1 MQAPIFSYYLF
12 MDTIEQLKK
21 ISDSLRH
28 DNALLKLELM
38 RRAEIEKGKPQSYT
52 FKQYQEDAQKTA
64 IYRDEL
70 RVIYPTMGLGE
81 VGEVQG
87 KIKKVFRDK
96 EGKFDE
102 VTRKEISKELG
113 DVLWYL
119 AVLARDLDLSLD
131 DIAKENIAKL
141 KSRMERGVIGG
152 SGDNR

>member
-1 MQAPIFSYYLF
+1 
-12 MDTIEQLKK
+12 MDIIEQSKRM
-21 ISDSLRH
+21 IDSLRH
-28 DNALLKLELM
+28 DNAMLKLELM
-38 RRAEIEKGKPQSYT
+38 RRVEEERKQKMQDELNYT
-52 FKQYQEDAQKTA
+52 FKRYQEDAQKTA
-64 IYRDEL
+64 IYADGL

-102 VTRKEISKELG
+102 ATRKEISKELG

-119 AVLARDLDLSLD
+119 AVLARDLDLDLET
-131 DIAKENIAKL
+131 IAKENVAKL
-141 KSRMERGVIGG
+141 KSRQERGVLGG

>member
-1 MQAPIFSYYLF
+1 MN
-12 MDTIEQLKK
+12 TIEQLQRMVDALK
-21 ISDSLRH
+21 H
-28 DNALLKLELM
+28 DNSMLKLELM
-38 RRAEIEKGKPQSYT
+38 RRVEEKKVKDGYT

-102 VTRKEISKELG
+102 ASRKEIGKEIG

-119 AVLARDLDLSLD
+119 AVLARDLNLDLET
-131 DIAKENIAKL
+131 IAKDNVAKL
-141 KSRMERGVIGG
+141 KSRQERGVLGG

>member
-1 MQAPIFSYYLF
+1 
-12 MDTIEQLKK
+12 MDTIEQLKRMV
-21 ISDSLRH
+21 DSLRH
-28 DNALLKLELM
+28 DNAMLKLELM
-38 RRAEIEKGKPQSYT
+38 RRVEEERKNKMQDKLNYT

-64 IYRDEL
+64 IYADGL

-102 VTRKEISKELG
+102 ITKKEIGKELG

-119 AVLARDLDLSLD
+119 AVLARDLDLDLET
-131 DIAKENIAKL
+131 IAKDNVAKL
-141 KSRMERGVIGG
+141 KSRQERGVLGG

>member
-1 MQAPIFSYYLF
+1 MEI
-12 MDTIEQLKK
+12 IEELQRRA
-21 ISDSLRH
+21 DSLRH
-28 DNALLKLELM
+28 DNSLLKLELL
-38 RRAEIEKGKPQSYT
+38 RRAEIGEKNREEYS
-52 FKQYQEDAQKTA
+52 FKQYQQDAQKTA

-96 EGKFDE
+96 EGQFDE
-102 VTRKEISKELG
+102 TSRKEIGKEIG

-119 AVLARDLDLSLD
+119 AVLARDLDLDLET
-131 DIAKENIAKL
+131 IAKENIAKL
-141 KSRMERGVIGG
+141 KSRQERGVLGG

>member
-1 MQAPIFSYYLF
+1 
-12 MDTIEQLKK
+12 MDTIEQLKRMV
-21 ISDSLRH
+21 DSLRH
-28 DNALLKLELM
+28 DNAMLKLELM
-38 RRAEIEKGKPQSYT
+38 RRVEEERKNKMQDKLNYT

-64 IYRDEL
+64 IYADGL

-102 VTRKEISKELG
+102 ITKKEIGKELG

-119 AVLARDLDLSLD
+119 AVLARDR
-131 DIAKENIAKL
+131 
-141 KSRMERGVIGG
+141 KSVV
-152 SGDNR
+152 

>member
-1 MQAPIFSYYLF
+1 MEI
-12 MDTIEQLKK
+12 IEQLQRRA
-21 ISDSLRH
+21 DSLRH
-28 DNALLKLELM
+28 DNSLLKLELL
-38 RRAEIEKGKPQSYT
+38 RRAEIGEKNREEYS
-52 FKQYQEDAQKTA
+52 FKQYQQDAQKTA

-96 EGKFDE
+96 EGQFDE
-102 VTRKEISKELG
+102 TSRKEIGKEIG

-119 AVLARDLDLSLD
+119 AVLARDLDLDLET
-131 DIAKENIAKL
+131 IAKENIAKL
-141 KSRMERGVIGG
+141 KSRQERGVLGG

>member
-1 MQAPIFSYYLF
+1 
-12 MDTIEQLKK
+12 MDTIEQLKRMV
-21 ISDSLRH
+21 DSLRH
-28 DNALLKLELM
+28 DNSMLKLELM
-38 RRAEIEKGKPQSYT
+38 RRVEERKKMEKQQEYT

-64 IYRDEL
+64 IYNDGL

-102 VTRKEISKELG
+102 TARKEIGKELG

-119 AVLARDLDLSLD
+119 AVLARDLDLDLET
-131 DIAKENIAKL
+131 IAKDNVAKL
-141 KSRMERGVIGG
+141 KSRQERGVLGG

>member
-1 MQAPIFSYYLF
+1 MNI
-12 MDTIEQLKK
+12 IEQLQRAV
-21 ISDSLRH
+21 DSLRH
-28 DNALLKLELM
+28 DNSMLKLELM
-38 RRAEIEKGKPQSYT
+38 RRVEQEKKQKMKEPVDYT

-64 IYRDEL
+64 IYNEGL

-102 VTRKEISKELG
+102 TTKKEIGKELG

-119 AVLARDLDLSLD
+119 AVLARDLDLDLET
-131 DIAKENIAKL
+131 IAKENVAKL
-141 KSRMERGVIGG
+141 KSRQERGVLGG